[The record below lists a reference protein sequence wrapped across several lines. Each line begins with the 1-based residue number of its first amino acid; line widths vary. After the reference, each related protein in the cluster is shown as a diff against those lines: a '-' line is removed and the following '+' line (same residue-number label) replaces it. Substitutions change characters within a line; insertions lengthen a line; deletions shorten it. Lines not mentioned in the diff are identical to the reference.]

1 MRGDLTPSRP
11 NMKVLIVE
19 DNVVSAA
26 VFEETLANNDIDA
39 VAVNEARSGLDVLRD
54 AEGEIDAILVDL
66 MMPDMDGF
74 QFIREVRKNQA
85 WRDIPVVMCSAATEE
100 TLKKSA
106 LLGVELYLLKPPT
119 EADLVATLRKAV
131 G

>member
-1 MRGDLTPSRP
+1 
-11 NMKVLIVE
+11 MKVLIVE
-19 DNVVSAA
+19 DNVVAAA
-26 VFEETLANNDIDA
+26 VLEETLANNDIEA
-39 VAVNEARSGLDVLRD
+39 VAVHEARSGLDVLRD
-54 AEGEIDAILVDL
+54 AQGEIDAILVDL

-100 TLKKSA
+100 TVKKSA
-106 LLGVELYLLKPPT
+106 LLGVEHYLLKPPT
-119 EADLVATLRKAV
+119 EADLVATLKKAV

>member
-1 MRGDLTPSRP
+1 
-11 NMKVLIVE
+11 MKGLIVE

-54 AEGEIDAILVDL
+54 AQGEIDAILVDL

-85 WRDIPVVMCSAATEE
+85 WRDIPVGMCSAATEE
-100 TLKKSA
+100 TLKTSA

-119 EADLVATLRKAV
+119 EADLVATLREAV